1 MTSPPAGRDD
11 GDASRNPDGRITRDV
26 VLAAALELID
36 RDGVDG
42 LSMRR
47 LARVLHRDPMILYR
61 HAPNKAA
68 LLDGVAET
76 VLAQLK
82 VDPADPDWT
91 AQLRA
96 VARGYRALALAHPN
110 VVPLLVT
117 RPLATPLGLR
127 PPGTLRPLED
137 ILTLLTRAGFS
148 GPDALHIYRALFGFL
163 YGHVL
168 NELQE
173 LIENPDET
181 DDLLRLGLHRLPIR
195 EFPLLRSL
203 APALASYDGAAEL
216 ERGLDILLTG
226 LTNSLS
232 PDTAAQ
238 AGAGPGPGPGVNQR
252 SLSRRLVR
260 TQNAPIESDL
270 RSQRSGRNRLG
281 SRAERLFARLPSA
294 CRALC
299 AISVGLECAGPQ
311 PRECPRAYVS
321 SMGRGLAL
329 YGTWPVAL
337 VARTSAV

>member
-1 MTSPPAGRDD
+1 MRTACSGVARTAMPTT
-11 GDASRNPDGRITRDV
+11 GRITRDV

-68 LLDGVAET
+68 LLDGVAAT

-82 VDPADPDWT
+82 VDPADPDW
-91 AQLRA
+91 A
-96 VARGYRALALAHPN
+96 ALALAHPN

-137 ILTLLTRAGFS
+137 ILALLTRAGFS

-163 YGHVL
+163 HGHVL

-203 APALASYDGAAEL
+203 APPWPPTTAPPNSSAAS
-216 ERGLDILLTG
+216 T
-226 LTNSLS
+226 SCS
-232 PDTAAQ
+232 PA
-238 AGAGPGPGPGVNQR
+238 
-252 SLSRRLVR
+252 
-260 TQNAPIESDL
+260 
-270 RSQRSGRNRLG
+270 
-281 SRAERLFARLPSA
+281 
-294 CRALC
+294 
-299 AISVGLECAGPQ
+299 
-311 PRECPRAYVS
+311 
-321 SMGRGLAL
+321 
-329 YGTWPVAL
+329 
-337 VARTSAV
+337 